1 MISSPH
7 KDVPLS
13 VSIGKNT
20 IFGVLARLTQV
31 GTRLITVPVVIAH
44 LGLGGY
50 GIWAIIMTAGAYM
63 RFGSIGIKSAFQKY
77 VAESTGNA
85 NYQRANELLST
96 GSAAMLL
103 ISVLGLI
110 PISLLSRV
118 LAKAA
123 GVPPEFL
130 SSAAHAISM
139 LALIMVLSNFGA
151 AFEAI
156 IIGGHRIDIARK
168 LTTIFTVAEAV
179 GIILV
184 LRLGFGLFA
193 MAAVMGLSEVGFVS
207 CCYVISKKVVPQIRV
222 SWKYVTK
229 SSVHELF
236 RYAAT
241 YQLVNIMEVV
251 YGAIVPVTLLRV
263 FGDEAAGVFALANR
277 LTSSALMLPDAF
289 LLPILSGAAKV
300 HSSGSA
306 NDMQRLIGKAFK
318 VSLVLSLLP
327 LAFIAIFG
335 SSIIYAWTGQTR
347 GSFQITLVLLCINS
361 FFYSFSLLG
370 LVLYRSSGNALYD
383 NIRQALR
390 IVLLLT
396 ISLFANRIGFLGVLS
411 GLAASEMIGMVF
423 MTVAIARIYPGFRIK
438 TLLPHTVKVIFAAA
452 VSLAAGIVL
461 SHVPLHFGYSPRL
474 LTATRVTLAVVGC
487 AVAALPALWLTKSV
501 NTSERRA
508 LLQVLFPGRFRP
520 VQPLA
525 VDAPSGS

>member
-1 MISSPH
+1 MLATTH
-7 KDVPLS
+7 KNVPLS

-77 VAESTGNA
+77 VAEATGNS
-85 NYQRANELLST
+85 NYERANQLLST

-110 PISLLSRV
+110 PISLLSRN
-118 LAKAA
+118 LAEAA
-123 GVPPEFL
+123 GVPPQFL
-130 SSAAHAISM
+130 SSAARAIAM
-139 LALIMVLSNFGA
+139 LAWIMVLSNFGA

-156 IIGGHRIDIARK
+156 IMGGHRIDIARK
-168 LTTIFTVAEAV
+168 LTTIFTIAEAV

-184 LRLGFGLFA
+184 LYLGLGLFA

-222 SWKYVTK
+222 SRRYVTRGA
-229 SSVHELF
+229 VHELF

-241 YQLVNIMEVV
+241 YQLVNMMEVV

-263 FGDEAAGVFALANR
+263 FGAEAAGVFALANR

-306 NDMQRLIGKAFK
+306 DDMKRLIGKAFK

-335 SSIIYAWTGQTR
+335 NSMIYAWTGQTR
-347 GSFQITLVLLCINS
+347 DSFQITLVLLCINS

-370 LVLYRSSGNALYD
+370 LVLYRSSGNALHD

-396 ISLFANRIGFLGVLS
+396 IALFANRIGFLGVLS

-423 MTVAIARIYPGFRIK
+423 MTAAITRIYPGVRAQ
-438 TLLPHTVKVIFAAA
+438 TMLPHAIKVVFATAA
-452 VSLAAGIVL
+452 SLAAGIVL
-461 SHVPLHFGYSPRL
+461 SHLPLPFGFSPRL
-474 LTATRVTLAVVGC
+474 LAATRVTLAAVGC
-487 AVAALPALWLTKSV
+487 AAAAGPALWLTKSV

-508 LLQVLFPGRFRP
+508 LLQALFPRRFHA

-525 VDAPSGS
+525 VDVPSGS

>member
-1 MISSPH
+1 MPATTH

-20 IFGVLARLTQV
+20 IFGVLARLAQV
-31 GTRLITVPVVIAH
+31 GTRLVTVPVVIAH

-77 VAESTGNA
+77 VAEATGNS
-85 NYQRANELLST
+85 NYERANELLST

-118 LAKAA
+118 LATAA

-130 SSAAHAISM
+130 SSAARSISM

-156 IIGGHRIDIARK
+156 IMGGHRSDIARK
-168 LTTIFTVAEAV
+168 LATIFTVAEAV

-193 MAAVMGLSEVGFVS
+193 MAAVMGLSEVGFVI
-207 CCYVISKKVVPQIRV
+207 CCYVFSKKVVPQIRV
-222 SWKYVTK
+222 GWRYVTR
-229 SSVHELF
+229 SAVHELF

-263 FGDEAAGVFALANR
+263 FGDETAGVFALASR
-277 LTSSALMLPDAF
+277 LTAAAMMLPDAF
-289 LLPILSGAAKV
+289 LVPILSGAAKV
-300 HSSGSA
+300 HTSGSA
-306 NDMQRLIGKAFK
+306 DDMQRLIGKAFK
-318 VSLVLSLLP
+318 VSLVLALLP

-335 SSIIYAWTGQTR
+335 SSIIYAWTGQAR
-347 GSFQITLVLLCINS
+347 GSFQITVVLLCINS

-370 LVLYRSSGNALYD
+370 LVLYRSSGNALHD

-423 MTVAIARIYPGFRIK
+423 MTVAITRIYPAFRIR
-438 TLLPHTVKVIFAAA
+438 TLLPHTIKVILATAA
-452 VSLAAGIVL
+452 SLAAGILL
-461 SHVPLHFGYSPRL
+461 SHVPLHFGYSLRL
-474 LTATRVTLAVVGC
+474 LAAISVTLAAVGC
-487 AVAALPALWLTKSV
+487 AVAAGPALWLTKSV

-508 LLQVLFPGRFRP
+508 LLQVLFPGRFHA

-525 VDAPSGS
+525 ADAPSGS

>member
-1 MISSPH
+1 MFATTH
-7 KDVPLS
+7 KNVPLS

-20 IFGVLARLTQV
+20 IFGVLARFAQV

-77 VAESTGNA
+77 VAEATGNS
-85 NYQRANELLST
+85 NYERANELLST

-118 LAKAA
+118 LATAA

-130 SSAAHAISM
+130 NSAARSISM
-139 LALIMVLSNFGA
+139 LALIMVLSNIGA

-156 IIGGHRIDIARK
+156 IMGGHRIDIARK
-168 LTTIFTVAEAV
+168 LTTIFTVAEAL

-184 LRLGFGLFA
+184 LHLGFGLFA

-207 CCYVISKKVVPQIRV
+207 CCYVISKKVVPQVRV
-222 SWKYVTK
+222 SGRYVTK
-229 SSVHELF
+229 RVIRELF

-251 YGAIVPVTLLRV
+251 YGAIVPITLLRV
-263 FGDEAAGVFALANR
+263 FGDEAAGVYALAGR
-277 LTSSALMLPDAF
+277 LSGSALMLPDAF

-300 HSSGSA
+300 HSSGTA
-306 NDMQRLIGKAFK
+306 DDMQRLIGKAFK
-318 VSLVLSLLP
+318 VTLVLSLLP

-370 LVLYRSSGNALYD
+370 LVLYRSSGNALHD

-390 IVLLLT
+390 IVFLLT
-396 ISLFANRIGFLGVLS
+396 ISLFANRIGFLGVLT
-411 GLAASEMIGMVF
+411 GLAASEMTGMVF
-423 MTVAIARIYPGFRIK
+423 MTVAITRIYTGFRLQ
-438 TLLPHTVKVIFAAA
+438 TLLPHAIKVIFATA
-452 VSLAAGIVL
+452 VSLAAAIVL
-461 SHVPLHFGYSPRL
+461 SHAPLHFNYGPRL
-474 LTATRVTLAVVGC
+474 LATIRVTLAVVGC
-487 AVAALPALWLTKSV
+487 AVAAGPALWFTKSV

-508 LLQVLFPGRFRP
+508 LLQVLFPGRFHTA
-520 VQPLA
+520 QPLV